1 MSVPLPNTAE
11 RSLGHGEGRSVRLI
25 YVALIAVTIPLGL
38 ASRVQPIPMPEV
50 VRRFG
55 GDVLSA
61 VCIYFGVR
69 LVLHHHRPRWMAL
82 TGGFVVCVLIELQQL
97 YRGGWLVQLRDGTP
111 LGILLGHGFL
121 WSDIG
126 CYAVG
131 SVMGA
136 ALGWGAEVAIGTGA
150 LRSRAR
156 TTPS

>member
-1 MSVPLPNTAE
+1 MG
-11 RSLGHGEGRSVRLI
+11 RGEGRSVRLI
-25 YVALIAVTIPLGL
+25 HVALIAVTIPLGL
-38 ASRVQPIPMPEV
+38 ASRVKPIPMPDV
-50 VRRFG
+50 VRRYG

-69 LVLHHHRPRWMAL
+69 LVLHHCPRWMAL
-82 TGGFVVCVLIELQQL
+82 AGGFVVCVLIELQQL
-97 YRGGWLVQLRDGTP
+97 YRGFWLVQLRDDTP

-126 CYAVG
+126 CYGFG
-131 SVMGA
+131 SVVGA
-136 ALGWGAEVAIGTGA
+136 ALGWGAEAALGTGA